1 LPKIFTFGCNEIE
14 SSVKSYY
21 IPVADMIETI
31 KIGTLKWHH
40 VLNPDEDDL
49 QFFAD
54 TFHFHPL
61 DLEDCRSKLNQ
72 RPKVDIYDD
81 YYFMILHFPNIE
93 KSGKFL
99 TTKEVKI
106 FWGEDF
112 VITIGSSHWVV
123 MDMFKAAQE
132 QEARK
137 EDFEVGTSDA
147 ILYMILERL
156 MRENMILLRKI
167 GNDVEFLNAQ
177 LFILKARE
185 TIERISITRKNI
197 ILLNTI
203 FKPQLPLF
211 QKFEIGKIEGFAENM
226 EDYWGNILDYYQK
239 MWDMTEDYQELI
251 EGLSKTFDSLQ
262 AHKINDIMK
271 VLTFF
276 STILLPLTFITGLYG
291 MNVGL
296 PLQDDPNSFFIVLV
310 SMGVIVTIMLLYF
323 KRKRWI

>member
-1 LPKIFTFGCNEIE
+1 
-14 SSVKSYY
+14 
-21 IPVADMIETI
+21 MIETI

-40 VLNPDEDDL
+40 VLNPDENDL
-49 QFFAD
+49 QVFAD
-54 TFHFHPL
+54 DFHFHLL
-61 DLEDCRSKLNQ
+61 DIEDCRSKLNQ

-81 YYFMILHFPNIE
+81 YYFMILHFPNFD

-99 TTKEVKI
+99 QTKEVKI
-106 FWGEDF
+106 FWSEDY
-112 VITIGSSHWVV
+112 VMTISSSNWVV
-123 MDMFKAAQE
+123 MSMFREAQE
-132 QEARK
+132 QQARNEA
-137 EDFEVGTSDA
+137 FEVGSSDA
-147 ILYMILERL
+147 ILYNILERL
-156 MRENMILLRKI
+156 MRETMIFLRKV
-167 GNDVEFLNAQ
+167 GNDVEFLNTE
-177 LFILKARE
+177 LFSRKSRE
-185 TIERISITRKNI
+185 TIEKISITRKNI

-211 QKFEIGKIEGFAENM
+211 QRFEIGKIEGFAENM

-296 PLQDDPNSFFIVLV
+296 PFQDDPNSFFIVLV
-310 SMGVIVTIMLLYF
+310 SMVAIVAIMLLYF

>member
-1 LPKIFTFGCNEIE
+1 
-14 SSVKSYY
+14 
-21 IPVADMIETI
+21 
-31 KIGTLKWHH
+31 
-40 VLNPDEDDL
+40 
-49 QFFAD
+49 
-54 TFHFHPL
+54 
-61 DLEDCRSKLNQ
+61 
-72 RPKVDIYDD
+72 VDIYDD
-81 YYFMILHFPNIE
+81 YYFMILHFPNFD

-99 TTKEVKI
+99 MTKEVKV
-106 FWGEDF
+106 FWGEDY
-112 VITIGSSHWVV
+112 VITIDSSNWVA
-123 MDMFKAAQE
+123 MKMFKEAQE
-132 QEARK
+132 QQARK
-137 EDFEVGTSDA
+137 EDFEIGTSDA
-147 ILYMILERL
+147 LLYSILERL
-156 MRENMILLRKI
+156 MRETMVLLRKV
-167 GNDVEFLNAQ
+167 GNDVEFLNSE
-177 LFILKARE
+177 LFNTKARK
-185 TIERISITRKNI
+185 TIERISVTRKNI

-211 QKFEIGKIEGFAENM
+211 QRFEIGKIEGFAENM

>member
-1 LPKIFTFGCNEIE
+1 
-14 SSVKSYY
+14 
-21 IPVADMIETI
+21 MIETL
-31 KIGTLKWHH
+31 KIGTLRWHH
-40 VLNPDEDDL
+40 VMNPTEEDL

-54 TFHFHPL
+54 DFHFHML
-61 DLEDCRSKLNQ
+61 DLEDCRSRLNQ

-81 YYFMILHFPNIE
+81 YYFMILHFPNID
-93 KSGKFL
+93 KSGKNL
-99 TTKEVKI
+99 QTKEVKI
-106 FWGEDF
+106 FWGEDYL
-112 VITIGSSHWVV
+112 ITIGSSDWVV
-123 MDMFKAAQE
+123 MKMFREAQE
-132 QEARK
+132 QAARK
-137 EDFEVGTSDA
+137 EEFEIGTSDA
-147 ILYMILERL
+147 LLYRILERL
-156 MRENMILLRKI
+156 MRETMVLLRKI
-167 GNDVEFLNAQ
+167 GNDVEFLNSE
-177 LFILKARE
+177 LFNIKSRE
-185 TIERISITRKNI
+185 LIERISITRKNI

-211 QKFEIGKIEGFAENM
+211 QRFEIGKIEGYAENM

-296 PLQDDPNSFFIVLV
+296 PLQNDPNSFFIVLIAMV
-310 SMGVIVTIMLLYF
+310 VIVVVMLLYF

>member
-1 LPKIFTFGCNEIE
+1 
-14 SSVKSYY
+14 
-21 IPVADMIETI
+21 MIETI

-40 VLNPDEDDL
+40 VLDPDEADF
-49 QFFAD
+49 QVFAD
-54 TFHFHPL
+54 TFHFHLL
-61 DLEDCRSKLNQ
+61 DIEDCRSKLNQ

-81 YYFMILHFPNIE
+81 YYFMILHFPNFD

-99 TTKEVKI
+99 QTKEVKV
-106 FWGEDF
+106 FWAEDY
-112 VITIGSSHWVV
+112 VLTIGSSHWTV
-123 MDMFKAAQE
+123 MNMFKEAQE

-137 EDFEVGTSDA
+137 EDFEIGTSDA
-147 ILYMILERL
+147 LLYHILERL
-156 MRENMILLRKI
+156 MRETMILLRKV
-167 GNDVEFLNAQ
+167 GNDVEFLNTE
-177 LFILKARE
+177 LFNTKSRE

-211 QKFEIGKIEGFAENM
+211 QRFEIGKIEGFAENM

-296 PLQDDPNSFFIVLV
+296 PLQEDPNSFFIVLG
-310 SMGVIVTIMLLYF
+310 SMLVIAVVMLIYF
-323 KRKRWI
+323 KRKNWI

>member
-1 LPKIFTFGCNEIE
+1 
-14 SSVKSYY
+14 
-21 IPVADMIETI
+21 MIETL
-31 KIGTLKWHH
+31 KIGTLRWHH
-40 VLNPDEDDL
+40 VLNPTEEDL

-54 TFHFHPL
+54 DFHFHQL

-81 YYFMILHFPNIE
+81 YYFMILHFPNFD
-93 KSGKFL
+93 KSGKNL
-99 TTKEVKI
+99 QTKEVKI
-106 FWGEDF
+106 FWGEDYL
-112 VITIGSSHWVV
+112 ITIGSSHWVV
-123 MDMFKAAQE
+123 MKMFREAQE
-132 QEARK
+132 QAARK
-137 EDFEVGTSDA
+137 EEFEIGTSDA
-147 ILYMILERL
+147 LLYRILERL
-156 MRENMILLRKI
+156 MRETMVLLRKI
-167 GNDVEFLNAQ
+167 GNDVEFLNSE
-177 LFILKARE
+177 LFNIKSRE
-185 TIERISITRKNI
+185 IIARISITRKNI

-211 QKFEIGKIEGFAENM
+211 QRFEIGKIEGYAENM

-296 PLQDDPNSFFIVLV
+296 PLQNDPNSFFIVLIAMV
-310 SMGVIVTIMLLYF
+310 VIVVVMLLYF